1 MGGGER
7 RKDLPTLSRMLE
19 SALSADER
27 INSLQFKFWLRLRLI
42 YGWG

>member
-27 INSLQFKFWLRLRLI
+27 INSLLKLEKVKIVAVKQ
-42 YGWG
+42 G